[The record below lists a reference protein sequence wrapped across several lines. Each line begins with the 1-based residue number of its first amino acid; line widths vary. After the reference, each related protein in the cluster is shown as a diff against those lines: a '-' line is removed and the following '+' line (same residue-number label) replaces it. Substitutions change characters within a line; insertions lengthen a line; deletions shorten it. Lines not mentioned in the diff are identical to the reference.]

1 MAYLVG
7 VLILVF
13 GVAISI
19 AVHELGHLG
28 PAKLFGVR
36 CTQYMIGFGPTLW
49 SRKIG
54 DTEYGLKAIP
64 LGGYVRMMGMFPP
77 KPGRPVTAGTTGRWT
92 LMVEQARAE
101 AASEVSPE
109 DSGRLFYERAVPKR
123 LVIMLGGPVM
133 NLLIATGLLA
143 VIMTAFGTA
152 ALTTTVASVSQ
163 CVIPA
168 DAPADRTCQAEDPP
182 APAAQAGLQPGD
194 VIVAFDGTPVES
206 WTQIRD
212 RIRANHGTPLRITVR
227 RDGQPVTLT
236 AVPLVNDRPVL
247 DADGNVVTGSDGKA
261 TLESVGFLGISP
273 GSELVR
279 QPLSAVPGALGEAL
293 GKVAGVV
300 LHIPAKM
307 VGVTKAAFG
316 ASERDPNGP
325 VSIVG
330 AARFAGEIGSA
341 QGSEELPI
349 SIDNRVAGWLGL
361 IASLNLALFVFNLIP
376 LLPLD
381 GGQVAGAVWEGVKR
395 GIARLLRRPDP
406 GPVDVARALPLAYGV
421 ASLLIGM
428 SVLLIYADIVR
439 PVRLGG

>member
-7 VLILVF
+7 VLILAF

-19 AVHELGHLG
+19 AVHELGHLV

-36 CTQYMIGFGPTLW
+36 CTQYMIGFGPTVW

-54 DTEYGLKAIP
+54 DTECGLKAIP
-64 LGGYVRMMGMFPP
+64 LGGYVRMLGMFPP
-77 KPGRPVTAGTTGRWT
+77 KSGQPVRADTTGRWT

-101 AASEVSPE
+101 AASELSPE
-109 DSGRLFYERAVPKR
+109 DANRLFYQRAVPKR
-123 LVIMLGGPVM
+123 LVIMLGGPMM
-133 NLLIATGLLA
+133 NLLVAIGLLA
-143 VIMTAFGTA
+143 VVMTGFGTA
-152 ALTTTVASVSQ
+152 SLTTTVSSVSQ

-168 DAPADRTCQAEDPP
+168 DAPADRSCQAQDSP
-182 APAAQAGLQPGD
+182 APAARAGLRPGD
-194 VIVAFDGTPVES
+194 VVVAFGGTPVES

-212 RIRANHGTPLRITVR
+212 KIRANHGTPVQIVVR
-227 RDGQPVTLT
+227 RDGQLVTLT
-236 AVPLVNDRPVL
+236 ASPLVDNRPVL
-247 DADGNVVTGSDGKA
+247 DADGRAVTGSDGKVK
-261 TLESVGFLGISP
+261 LEPVGFLGISP
-273 GSELVR
+273 SSEMIR
-279 QPLSAVPGALGEAL
+279 QPLSAVPGAVGHAL
-293 GKVAGVV
+293 AKVAGVV
-300 LHIPAKM
+300 LDIPAKM

-316 ASERDPNGP
+316 AGERDPNGP

-341 QGSEELPI
+341 QGSAELPI
-349 SIDNRVAGWLGL
+349 SLSDRVAGWLGL
-361 IASLNLALFVFNLIP
+361 IASLNMALFVFNLIP

-381 GGQVAGAVWEGVKR
+381 GGQMAGAVWEGAKR